1 MFVFQLSQQKIPENQ
16 AQASKPDLATIGA
29 FSPQSKVGKA
39 FSAFVDLNLA
49 KINPVV

>member
-1 MFVFQLSQQKIPENQ
+1 MFVFQVTQKNAPQDVQ
-16 AQASKPDLATIGA
+16 AFKPDLATIGT

-39 FSAFVDLNLA
+39 FDAYVDLYLV